1 MGVYIGF
8 LDKQGDESRTYFNF
22 RPIVHLENSQMK
34 ILEADDLRN
43 LLPESKMGN
52 INLQYSWRSENE
64 RKIMDS
70 MFDQD
75 SLAVFDFELKELEDN
90 ISNSTG
96 KRNLTG
102 YKVSAMD
109 CISSG
114 KLRSLNDCGIYRTLR
129 SGEVRGDFNQDLV
142 VPVSA
147 PGLLAK
153 NEKIFVSWNGRWAGP
168 YEVNFR
174 QIDHSYYIKPQIKEN
189 QYTIS
194 SYAQEDVTLLE
205 ITLYDDYGYE
215 NISWNLMIPKSGA
228 QPMQTDVIS
237 DEQLLEALRDS
248 AQEGFTQQN
257 RLQLDDIPGL
267 LKRQEE
273 SVLAAGVL
281 QEENRQRRLRRLEE
295 ILTSQAEVDAT
306 LGRVTEFI
314 CDLLVKHQN
323 DPQVE
328 QWLQE
333 LLKTHPDLMDQMKES
348 RPLTARREQAERDLE
363 DLRQQREELEQEL
376 ANRQEEADSVNR
388 SAVEAKKAQL
398 LAMDTEYAQLRDRLA
413 DLERTLGVAGDLSLL
428 QEKQRKYREDV
439 AYLEA
444 HKEHLRQDTG
454 AMELEFQQMI
464 GRFHEKMVDLTFD
477 GFLSSKMLHAAAQ
490 WESEQETDLQTA
502 LVEQVNAL
510 PAAEL
515 PPEELIDYLCAT
527 VGALRPSYTRNDIVN
542 IAICMTQGF
551 LTVFSGEP
559 GCGKTSICNIFG
571 EVLGLNKV
579 AQSLDC
585 TGVDPSSAG
594 RYVAVS
600 VERGW
605 TTKRDFIG
613 YYNPLSKTFDKSN
626 RRVYDALR
634 QLDAEK
640 RQGLAKLPY
649 LILLDEANLSPMEFY
664 WSDFMNVCDDLGPQS
679 SVNLGEDYLFGIP
692 ETLHFLATINND
704 HTTETLSPRLV
715 DRAWIVTLPQYGGV
729 CAQEPLSP
737 QQIQIVSWQSMKD
750 AFLPKAPG
758 TFSAEIQRIHE
769 GLLAKLREQRFLVSP
784 RIDQAIKRYWTV
796 ASQRFEPDET
806 KNDPE
811 VVALD
816 YAVAQRILP
825 KLQGS
830 GEAFEKWLGELR
842 SLCSSRGLNF
852 SASLLQDMV
861 ERGNRQ
867 MKYYQFFS

>member
-1 MGVYIGF
+1 MGIYIGF
-8 LDKQGDESRTYFNF
+8 MDKQGEEPRMFFNF
-22 RPIVHLENSQMK
+22 APIAQVENSQVK
-34 ILEADDLRN
+34 VLDGDSLHS

-52 INLQYSWRSENE
+52 INLQYSWHHDDE
-64 RKIMDS
+64 RQIMDA

-75 SLAVFDFELKELEDN
+75 SLAVFEFLPQELEDN
-90 ISNSTG
+90 INATG

-109 CISSG
+109 RIQSG
-114 KLRSLNDCGIYRTLR
+114 KLRSLNSCGVYRAIRLK
-129 SGEVRGDFNQDLV
+129 ELRGDFNQDAV
-142 VPVSA
+142 VPLTA
-147 PGLLAK
+147 PGLRSQ
-153 NEKIFVSWNGRWAGP
+153 EEVFVEWNGRWAGP
-168 YEVNFR
+168 YEVGFR
-174 QIDHSYYIKPQIKEN
+174 RMDSSYYIKPQIKEN
-189 QYTIS
+189 QYTVS
-194 SYAQEDVTLLE
+194 AYAREDVELSELT
-205 ITLYDDYGYE
+205 IYDDYGYE
-215 NISWNLMIPKSGA
+215 NIHWTLLIPKPGA

-248 AQEGFTQQN
+248 AQEDFTQQN
-257 RLQLDDIPGL
+257 RLRLDDIPGL
-267 LKRQEE
+267 LKRLEE
-273 SVLAAGVL
+273 SPLTGGAL
-281 QEENRQRRLRRLEE
+281 QEENRRHRLRRLEE
-295 ILTSQAEVDAT
+295 LLTSEAEMDVV
-306 LGRVTEFI
+306 LGRVAGFFSN
-314 CDLLVKHQN
+314 LLIKHQN

-333 LLKTHPDLMDQMKES
+333 LLKKHPDLMDQMKES
-348 RPLTARREQAERDLE
+348 RPLTARRQQAERDLE

-376 ANRQEEADSVNR
+376 AHRKQEADSVNR
-388 SAVEAKKAQL
+388 SAVEAKKVQL
-398 LAMDTEYAQLRDRLA
+398 LAMDAEYTQLRDRLES
-413 DLERTLGVAGDLSLL
+413 LEKTLDVAGDLAHL
-428 QEKQRKYREDV
+428 QEKQREYREDV

-444 HKEHLRQDTG
+444 HKAHLRQDTG
-454 AMELEFQQMI
+454 AMELEFQQLI
-464 GRFHEKMVDLTFD
+464 SRFHEKMVDLTFD

-490 WESEQETDLQTA
+490 WEAAQEDGLQNSLA
-502 LVEQVNAL
+502 EQVNAL

-515 PPEELIDYLCAT
+515 SPQELIDYLCAA
-527 VGALRPSYTRNDIVN
+527 VGALRPSYSRNDIVN
-542 IAICMTQGF
+542 IAICITQGF

-559 GCGKTSICNIFG
+559 GCGKTSICNLFG
-571 EVLGLNKV
+571 EVLGLNKA
-579 AQSLDC
+579 AQAVDC
-585 TGVDPSSAG
+585 IGEASGSAG

-613 YYNPLSKTFDKSN
+613 YYNPLSKSFDKSN

-640 RQGLAKLPY
+640 RLGIAKLPY

-692 ETLHFLATINND
+692 ETLRFLATINND

-715 DRAWIVTLPQYGGV
+715 DRAWIVTLPQYGGI
-729 CAQEPLSP
+729 CTQKPLSP
-737 QQIQIVSWQSMKD
+737 QQIQIISWQSMKE
-750 AFLPKAPG
+750 AFLPKEGSGA
-758 TFSAEIQRIHE
+758 FSAEIQRIYE
-769 GLLAKLREQRFLVSP
+769 GLLAKLREQRFLISP
-784 RIDQAIKRYWTV
+784 RVDRAIRRYWAV

-806 KNDPE
+806 KNEPA

-842 SLCSSRGLNF
+842 SLCSSQGLSF
-852 SASLLQDMV
+852 SASLLQDMA